1 MAIWI
6 ALILLLMTFILKIK
20 IKIKIE
26 GFDPFLPD
34 NRPTDYPDQTF
45 SIDLILA
52 EKYTQKLIDKT
63 TSEEKKKYLTDFLNL
78 LQFI

>member
-1 MAIWI
+1 MGIWI
-6 ALILLLMTFILKIK
+6 ALILLFLTFFR
-20 IKIKIE
+20 KIE

-34 NRPTDYPDQTF
+34 TRPDEYPDQTF
-45 SIDLILA
+45 SVDLILA

-63 TSEEKKKYLTDFLNL
+63 KKEEKKKYLMDFLNL

>member
-6 ALILLLMTFILKIK
+6 ALILLFMTFILKIK
-20 IKIKIE
+20 IKKE

-34 NRPTDYPDQTF
+34 NRPADYPDQTF

-52 EKYTQKLIDKT
+52 EKYTQKLIDQT
-63 TSEEKKKYLTDFLNL
+63 ASDEKKKYLTDFLNL

>member
-6 ALILLLMTFILKIK
+6 AWILLFMTFIL
-20 IKIKIE
+20 KIKIE

-34 NRPTDYPDQTF
+34 NRPVDYPNQTF
-45 SIDLILA
+45 SSDLILA
-52 EKYTQKLIDKT
+52 EKYTQKLIDQT
-63 TSEEKKKYLTDFLNL
+63 TDEKKKYLIDFLNL

>member
-1 MAIWI
+1 MAIAIWI
-6 ALILLLMTFILKIK
+6 AMILLFMTFIQKIK
-20 IKIKIE
+20 E

-34 NRPTDYPDQTF
+34 NRPSDYPDQTF

-63 TSEEKKKYLTDFLNL
+63 PSDEKKKYLTDFLNL

>member
-6 ALILLLMTFILKIK
+6 ALILLFMTFIL
-20 IKIKIE
+20 KIKIE

-34 NRPTDYPDQTF
+34 NRPKDYPDQTF

-63 TSEEKKKYLTDFLNL
+63 ISDEKKKYLTDFLNL